1 MYEKNHKE
9 IRWTSNLFIAKMLW
23 ITIEKKQSTNRVV
36 FSRKTLGG
44 LAGILWL
51 VYSWNDREY
60 QELS

>member
-51 VYSWNDREY
+51 VYS
-60 QELS
+60 